1 MRLLTCQ
8 TMRDGVM
15 VSGAFL
21 LMGAV
26 LIYAA
31 AHFLPAID
39 LLKLIVNV
47 LGIVC
52 LLLAPVI
59 LISMPESPSLS
70 TRKTWGGVFII
81 FPHFL
86 SAASSLPI
94 RLITSMARSR
104 LVP

>member
-8 TMRDGVM
+8 TMRDGVL

-31 AHFLPAID
+31 ARFLPAVFS
-39 LLKLIVNV
+39 LPLIANV
-47 LGIVC
+47 LGIAC

-59 LISMPESPSLS
+59 LIS
-70 TRKTWGGVFII
+70 T
-81 FPHFL
+81 FL
-86 SAASSLPI
+86 ATVWPGSKKKLEQCD
-94 RLITSMARSR
+94 R
-104 LVP
+104 

>member
-59 LISMPESPSLS
+59 LIS
-70 TRKTWGGVFII
+70 T
-81 FPHFL
+81 FL
-86 SAASSLPI
+86 ATVWPGAKKKLEQCD
-94 RLITSMARSR
+94 R
-104 LVP
+104 

>member
-31 AHFLPAID
+31 ARFLPAVAS
-39 LLKLIVNV
+39 LPLIANV

-59 LISMPESPSLS
+59 LIS
-70 TRKTWGGVFII
+70 T
-81 FPHFL
+81 FL
-86 SAASSLPI
+86 ATVWPGSKKKLEQCD
-94 RLITSMARSR
+94 R
-104 LVP
+104 